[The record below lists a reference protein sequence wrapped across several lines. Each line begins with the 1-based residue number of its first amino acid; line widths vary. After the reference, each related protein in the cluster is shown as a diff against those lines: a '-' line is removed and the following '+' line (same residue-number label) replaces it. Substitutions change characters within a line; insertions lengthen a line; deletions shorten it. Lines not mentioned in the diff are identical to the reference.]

1 MIAGYEKDNKKRA
14 LVAMSGGVDSSVSAA
29 LMQAAGYDCIGV
41 TMKLYANEQILPEQ
55 AWPEPGKT
63 CCTADDAL
71 DARSVCLKMGM
82 QHYTFDL
89 SEDFARDVIGDFID
103 NYERGRTPNP
113 CIECNRCLK
122 FGKLWERAK
131 ELDADVIATGHYAR
145 TEYDPERGRWLL
157 KRPADLA
164 KDQTYVLYMLTQEQL
179 AHTVFPLGGMTKE
192 EVRAFAAERGFVNS
206 EKRES
211 QDICFVPDGDYA
223 AFMERYTG
231 KEYPPGD
238 FIDTEGRV
246 LGRHRGAVRYT
257 LGQRKGLGLAMGEPV
272 YVCAKDMAANTVTV
286 GPEERLFERELL
298 ADRVNWIGREAPA
311 PGETLRLEACTRYHQ
326 KVRPAEASLTEDGLL
341 KVVFDEPQRAVT
353 PGQAVVL
360 YDGDLVIGGGTIL
373 KAREAP
379 GK

>member
-1 MIAGYEKDNKKRA
+1 MTAGYEKDNKKRA

-55 AWPEPGKT
+55 AWSEPGKT

-192 EVRAFAAERGFVNS
+192 EVRAFAAEHGFVNS

-231 KEYPPGD
+231 K
-238 FIDTEGRV
+238 
-246 LGRHRGAVRYT
+246 
-257 LGQRKGLGLAMGEPV
+257 
-272 YVCAKDMAANTVTV
+272 
-286 GPEERLFERELL
+286 
-298 ADRVNWIGREAPA
+298 
-311 PGETLRLEACTRYHQ
+311 
-326 KVRPAEASLTEDGLL
+326 
-341 KVVFDEPQRAVT
+341 
-353 PGQAVVL
+353 
-360 YDGDLVIGGGTIL
+360 
-373 KAREAP
+373 
-379 GK
+379 